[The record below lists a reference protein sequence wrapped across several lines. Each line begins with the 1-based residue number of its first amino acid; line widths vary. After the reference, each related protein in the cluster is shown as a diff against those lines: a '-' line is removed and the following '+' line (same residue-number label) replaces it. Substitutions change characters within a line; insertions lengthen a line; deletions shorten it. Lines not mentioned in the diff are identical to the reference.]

1 MWRFKKVKSVII
13 LTIGLFC
20 VALSAPIK
28 GTARTKEQSIVQ
40 AQIVLTVSESKRLIA
55 KAVAQ
60 MPIIKEA
67 LKNGVV
73 IITKGTSCTYV
84 AEEILGKKIPH
95 GAYVLGRTYP
105 EKGGKRLADAE
116 SIGEVI
122 LVKGKH
128 RGDLSL
134 AEAVRMLKPGDVV
147 IKGANALD
155 HDNKLAAGII
165 GSSSG
170 GTTGEILPYVGSRKA
185 HLVIPIGLEK
195 QVAGSVL
202 DIVRKM
208 QEPLES
214 LNRVYSMFLF
224 TGHIVTEIEA
234 LNLLAD
240 VSVFQAAAGGIGGAE
255 GAVRLVC
262 RGPREKVQNAL
273 KLAEQIHGEP
283 PFVE

>member
-1 MWRFKKVKSVII
+1 
-13 LTIGLFC
+13 
-20 VALSAPIK
+20 
-28 GTARTKEQSIVQ
+28 
-40 AQIVLTVSESKRLIA
+40 
-55 KAVAQ
+55 
-60 MPIIKEA
+60 
-67 LKNGVV
+67 
-73 IITKGTSCTYV
+73 
-84 AEEILGKKIPH
+84 
-95 GAYVLGRTYP
+95 
-105 EKGGKRLADAE
+105 
-116 SIGEVI
+116 
-122 LVKGKH
+122 
-128 RGDLSL
+128 
-134 AEAVRMLKPGDVV
+134 
-147 IKGANALD
+147 
-155 HDNKLAAGII
+155 
-165 GSSSG
+165 
-170 GTTGEILPYVGSRKA
+170 
-185 HLVIPIGLEK
+185 LVIPIGLEK